1 MKNFTRKILDTFI
14 FHAVASHFINGLVP
28 VAILFMFLTVIT
40 ADPYYEHTIIHLICI
55 AFLAIPFSVF
65 SGIRDWRK
73 KFHRCRAPI
82 FYRKIR
88 LAIILALLCAA
99 VIAIRLV
106 WSNPFAAGGGVAWLY
121 GGCIFLTLPVVV
133 LLGHLGGK
141 LAYMVRQR
149 NPEGSNP
156 SRRTVKSK

>member
-1 MKNFTRKILDTFI
+1 MKNFTRKVLDTFI

-40 ADPYYEHTIIHLICI
+40 ADPYYEHTVIHLICI
-55 AFLAIPFSVF
+55 ASLAIPFSVF

-73 KFHRCRAPI
+73 KFQCRRAPI

-88 LAIILALLCAA
+88 LSALLALLCAA

-106 WSNPFAAGGGVAWLY
+106 WPNPLAAGGGVAWLY
-121 GGCIFLTLPVVV
+121 GGCLFMILPVVV
-133 LLGHLGGK
+133 SLGHLGGK

-149 NPEGSNP
+149 SPEFAK
-156 SRRTVKSK
+156 KS

>member
-1 MKNFTRKILDTFI
+1 MKNFTRKMLKTFI

-28 VAILFMFLTVIT
+28 VSILFVLLTLLT
-40 ADPYYEHTIIHLICI
+40 ADPYYEHTVIHLMFI
-55 AFLAIPFSVF
+55 ASLMIPFSFF

-73 KFHRCRAPI
+73 KFHCNRAPI
-82 FYRKIR
+82 FYRKIK
-88 LAIILALLCAA
+88 LTILLALLCAA

-106 WSNPFAAGGGVAWLY
+106 WSNPLAEGGGIAWLY
-121 GGCIFLTLPVVV
+121 GGCIFMTLPVVV

-149 NPEGSNP
+149 SPEGSNP
-156 SRRTVKSK
+156 SRGTVK

>member
-1 MKNFTRKILDTFI
+1 MKNFTRKILRTFI

-28 VAILFMFLTVIT
+28 VAILFMFLTLLTV
-40 ADPYYEHTIIHLICI
+40 DPYYEHTVIHLIFM
-55 AFLAIPFSVF
+55 ATLTIPFSVF

-73 KFHRCRAPI
+73 KFHRSRAPI
-82 FYRKIR
+82 FYRKIK
-88 LAIILALLCAA
+88 LSILLALLCAA

-106 WSNPFAAGGGVAWLY
+106 WPTPLAAGGGIAWLY
-121 GGCIFLTLPVVV
+121 GGCIFMTLPVAV

-149 NPEGSNP
+149 SP
-156 SRRTVKSK
+156 